1 MKLLL
6 PLVIAF
12 LAIAQV
18 FCEEIGPEE
27 DLDYWMNDQITIF
40 SFVQDEWLSS
50 DPFGE
55 ILRRMT
61 RKPRPHQF
69 FGLMGKRSS
78 GKTVLP
84 RASPSNPQITRKRH
98 KINSFVGLMGKR
110 SQEKPDSY
118 EWNALQNYDKRR

>member
-18 FCEEIGPEE
+18 FCEDIGPKE
-27 DLDYWMNDQITIF
+27 DLDYWMNDKIT
-40 SFVQDEWLSS
+40 DEWLSS

-78 GKTVLP
+78 G
-84 RASPSNPQITRKRH
+84 H

>member
-12 LAIAQV
+12 LAIAQI
-18 FCEEIGPEE
+18 FCEEVGPKE
-27 DLDYWMNDQITIF
+27 DLDYWTNSNQIE
-40 SFVQDEWLSS
+40 DNWLST
-50 DPFGE
+50 DPFRE

-78 GKTVLP
+78 
-84 RASPSNPQITRKRH
+84 ANAQITRKRH
-98 KINSFVGLMGKR
+98 KLNSFVGLMGKR
-110 SQEKPDSY
+110 SQEEPDSY
-118 EWNALQNYDKRR
+118 EWNTIQNLDNRR

>member
-12 LAIAQV
+12 LAIAQL
-18 FCEEIGPEE
+18 FCEEIGPKE
-27 DLDYWMNDQITIF
+27 DLDYWMNDQIT
-40 SFVQDEWLSS
+40 DEWLSS

-84 RASPSNPQITRKRH
+84 RH

>member
-1 MKLLL
+1 MILLL
-6 PLVIAF
+6 HRF
-12 LAIAQV
+12 LPIDLRALGDQYVKDEFRRNKTAA
-18 FCEEIGPEE
+18 PEE
-27 DLDYWMNDQITIF
+27 VTIF
-40 SFVQDEWLSS
+40 MREWGDEWLSS

-78 GKTVLP
+78 
-84 RASPSNPQITRKRH
+84 ANPQITRKRH